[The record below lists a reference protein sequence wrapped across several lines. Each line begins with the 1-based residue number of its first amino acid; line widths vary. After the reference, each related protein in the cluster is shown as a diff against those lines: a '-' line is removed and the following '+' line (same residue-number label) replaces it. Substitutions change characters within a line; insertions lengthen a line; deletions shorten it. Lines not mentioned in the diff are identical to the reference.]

1 MVEKDPSLQVEKS
14 HPLLVCMNEERT
26 LSSHILEKLNKSKH
40 KKIPRKKKKRGYVR
54 GIRIILDHM

>member
-40 KKIPRKKKKRGYVR
+40 KKIPRKKKKEGT
-54 GIRIILDHM
+54 LEE